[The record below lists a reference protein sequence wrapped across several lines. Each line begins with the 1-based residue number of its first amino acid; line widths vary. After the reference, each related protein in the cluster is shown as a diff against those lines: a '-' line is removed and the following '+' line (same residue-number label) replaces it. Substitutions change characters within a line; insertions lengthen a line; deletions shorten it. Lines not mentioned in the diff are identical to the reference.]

1 MTRHIILG
9 VHITNRMKNILD
21 VQKIFTEYGSH
32 IKTRLGL
39 HELDDKE
46 VGAPKGLI
54 ILEMVCN
61 DGSCDEM
68 MKKLQALEGVEC
80 QRMVFEHPEGYSRKL
95 GREALLDSQSVLL

>member
-21 VQKIFTEYGSH
+21 VQKIFTEYGGH

-80 QRMVFEHPEGYSRKL
+80 QRMVFEHP
-95 GREALLDSQSVLL
+95 